1 MQQAWNEREANYQ
14 PWYAFFKNH
23 HTPVSMSLMVRSRL
37 EEDGRFCTVHFHRQ
51 VDIRSEKDVCFH
63 RVTLG
68 DVMELRTD
76 YDKFFHLRLQPRT
89 ASENGL
95 SFHCRSVVGTNRL
108 WYTFSRSS
116 RASTRLTHFRIS
128 SENASRGRRVGVVR
142 RGRARGR

>member
-1 MQQAWNEREANYQ
+1 MKEEHLHEPSQNVRQSTQMQQAWNETEANYQ

-63 RVTLG
+63 RVLTY
-68 DVMELRTD
+68 VMWWNSKLIMII
-76 YDKFFHLRLQPRT
+76 FFTSGSNHDEP
-89 ASENGL
+89 
-95 SFHCRSVVGTNRL
+95 SVKIGSPFIIGPWFVL
-108 WYTFSRSS
+108 
-116 RASTRLTHFRIS
+116 IS